1 MLCIIAFGP
10 SLIAV
15 IAAVILLIVLRKKD
29 PAKMAVVFSAVA
41 LVCGISHIIC
51 EFFPFDYSGPGGL
64 DYIGQAIVWGLA
76 VQSVLYGTLVAY
88 ISFAIVATVFALKA
102 LKVSGKRR
110 RGAVSLI
117 LSWICG
123 LVICCLVITN
133 IVSDQTHKRN
143 ISVEVKSVTSAVDTD
158 GDPAVVIMYEIHNG
172 TKSKIMY
179 QTAVYEQVT
188 QNGKE
193 LSYGIVDGPKELKDS
208 DIKYVEPGNSAI
220 VRKTYKLR
228 EPGAPVNIVL
238 RTYGGDY
245 TYLVAKYTPK

>member
-1 MLCIIAFGP
+1 MLGVIAFGP
-10 SLIAV
+10 SLIAIV
-15 IAAVILLIVLRKKD
+15 AAVVLSVIFRKKD
-29 PAKMAVVFSAVA
+29 PAKMAVVFSFVA
-41 LVCGISHIIC
+41 LVCGITHIVC
-51 EFFPFDYSGPGGL
+51 EFFPFEYTGPGGL

-76 VQSVLYGTLVAY
+76 VQSLLYGTLVAY
-88 ISFAIVATVFALKA
+88 ISFAIVATVFAVKA

-123 LVICCLVITN
+123 VVICCLVITN
-133 IVSDQTHKRN
+133 IVSDRTHKRN
-143 ISVEVKSVTSAVDTD
+143 ISVEIRSVTSAVDTD

-172 TKSKIMY
+172 TKSRIMY

-188 QNGKE
+188 QNGME

-208 DIKYVEPGNSAI
+208 DIKYVEPGSSAP

-228 EPGAPVNIVL
+228 ETGAPIKIVCQ
-238 RTYGGDY
+238 TYGGDY
-245 TYLVAKYTPK
+245 TYIDGEFTPK

>member
-1 MLCIIAFGP
+1 MLGIIAFGP

-76 VQSVLYGTLVAY
+76 VQSVLYGTLAAY

-143 ISVEVKSVTSAVDTD
+143 IRVEVREVTAAVDSD
-158 GDPAVVIMYEIHNG
+158 GDPAAVILYEIYND
-172 TKSKIMY
+172 TKREITYHSSI
-179 QTAVYEQVT
+179 YEEVT
-188 QNGKE
+188 QNGRS
-193 LSYGIVDGPKELKDS
+193 LSHAIVKGPEELKDS
-208 DIKYVEPGNSAI
+208 DIKAVAPGSSAI